1 MWRRAAWPVGS
12 HRLAATKG
20 SGGGAQHLWRAAVVL
35 AQVDDCGAWEVRVEA
50 VQVVGVGAVP
60 AVDGLVGVADDAQVV
75 AGGEP
80 GAQQGELQRVDVL
93 ELVDVEVPEPPSL
106 GVAEGSVATEG
117 PGAMVEQVI
126 EVDHS
131 LLGLEVLVLAVD
143 PADGRGSH
151 RRGASECLGP
161 TGVRLGW
168 DAPGLGPLD
177 LADDVEDVGAAP
189 VAGEQWG
196 DEAVFAVEQVGL
208 ALVALTPVGAQL
220 GVGDRVEGAGGH
232 LVAQAQD
239 AQPGPQLAGGLSGE
253 GEGQHALGIVAT
265 GQRAPGDA
273 PGEYPGL
280 AGPGACLDRQ
290 RQGIG
295 GDGVELLV
303 VEPGQESVGIG
314 VVVGLCVE

>member
-1 MWRRAAWPVGS
+1 
-12 HRLAATKG
+12 
-20 SGGGAQHLWRAAVVL
+20 
-35 AQVDDCGAWEVRVEA
+35 
-50 VQVVGVGAVP
+50 
-60 AVDGLVGVADDAQVV
+60 
-75 AGGEP
+75 
-80 GAQQGELQRVDVL
+80 
-93 ELVDVEVPEPPSL
+93 
-106 GVAEGSVATEG
+106 
-117 PGAMVEQVI
+117 MVEQVI

-143 PADGRGSH
+143 PADGRGRH
-151 RRGASECLGP
+151 RRGAAECLGP
-161 TGVRLGW
+161 TGVRLGR

-177 LADDVEDVGAAP
+177 LADDVEDVGAAAP
-189 VAGEQWG
+189 VAGEQRG
-196 DEAVFAVEQVGL
+196 DEAELAVEQVGL

-220 GVGDRVEGAGGH
+220 GVGNRVEGAGGH

-303 VEPGQESVGIG
+303 VEPGQEPVGIG